1 MKLYANLFSKHFYSV
16 IAFAFIIFVGLGCN
30 PKSDADWE
38 RELGGRKLTMAK
50 TSGGISDKVE
60 IWFCPNGEY
69 AKRTYFGGFS
79 TGGVGTLSIAD
90 EDTEG
95 GRFQVRSST
104 LILQSQNGNTSEYSI
119 SQNFEG
125 DVVELNGN
133 NYLVSTHNECR

>member
-1 MKLYANLFSKHFYSV
+1 MKLYAGFFSKHFWSI
-16 IAFAFIIFVGLGCN
+16 IAFACILLVGLGCN
-30 PKSDADWE
+30 TKSDADWA

-79 TGGVGTLSIAD
+79 GGGAGTLSIAD
-90 EDTEG
+90 EETEG

-119 SQNFEG
+119 SQSVEG
-125 DVVELNGN
+125 DVVQLNGN
-133 NYLVSTHNECR
+133 GYLVSVHNECQ